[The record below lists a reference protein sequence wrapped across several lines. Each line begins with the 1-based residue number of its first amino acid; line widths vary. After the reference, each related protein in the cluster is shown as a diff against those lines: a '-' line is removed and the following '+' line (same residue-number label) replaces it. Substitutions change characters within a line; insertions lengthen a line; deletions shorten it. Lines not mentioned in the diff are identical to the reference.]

1 MSIEG
6 LTARQVTLCDLLW
19 KTEDVYA
26 LMNNV
31 YDEELRKELLTL
43 TQLMIMDQFD
53 DHVVLEEMGLHKE
66 FENIFNKMKNNPLQQ
81 SQTML

>member
-53 DHVVLEEMGLHKE
+53 DEVVLNSMGLRE
-66 FENIFNKMKNNPLQQ
+66 EVENIFNKMKNNPLQPPNNV
-81 SQTML
+81 L

>member
-53 DHVVLEEMGLHKE
+53 DHVVLE
-66 FENIFNKMKNNPLQQ
+66 
-81 SQTML
+81 

>member
-53 DHVVLEEMGLHKE
+53 DEVVLNSMGLRE
-66 FENIFNKMKNNPLQQ
+66 EVENIFNKMKNNPLQ
-81 SQTML
+81 